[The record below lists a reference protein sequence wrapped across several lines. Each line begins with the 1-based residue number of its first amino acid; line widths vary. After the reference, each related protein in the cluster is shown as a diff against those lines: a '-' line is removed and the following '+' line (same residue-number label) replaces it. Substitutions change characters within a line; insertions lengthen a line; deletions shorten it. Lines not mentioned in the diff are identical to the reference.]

1 MSNQESLQH
10 DESLELVKIC
20 GPTEAEMVGE
30 MLRNNGI
37 ESTLQGELS
46 ATQLPATSDLDEV
59 RVWVR
64 PDDAEK
70 AHELV
75 DAFFNPV
82 GKDELAEKDP
92 DLGVDNPDEPG
103 GFTV

>member
-1 MSNQESLQH
+1 MSSQESFER

-20 GPTEAEMVGE
+20 GPTEAEMVAE
-30 MLRNNGI
+30 MLLNNGI
-37 ESTLQGELS
+37 ESTLQGEVA

-59 RVWVR
+59 RIWVR
-64 PDDAEK
+64 PEDADR

-82 GKDELAEKDP
+82 GKDELTEKDSG
-92 DLGVDNPDEPG
+92 LGVENPDEPG

>member
-1 MSNQESLQH
+1 MGSQESVQH

-20 GPTEAEMVGE
+20 GPTEAEMVAE
-30 MLRNNGI
+30 VLRNNGI
-37 ESTLQGELS
+37 ESTLQGEIA

-59 RVWVR
+59 RIWVQ
-64 PDDAEK
+64 PEDAER

-75 DAFFNPV
+75 DAFFSPV
-82 GKDELAEKDP
+82 GKDELTDEDS
-92 DLGVDNPDEPG
+92 DLGVEDPDETG

>member
-1 MSNQESLQH
+1 MTNQESVQP

-20 GPTEAEMVGE
+20 GPTEAEMVAE

-46 ATQLPATSDLDEV
+46 ATQLPATGDLDEV
-59 RVWVR
+59 RIWVR
-64 PDDAEK
+64 AEDAEQ
-70 AHELV
+70 AHEIV
-75 DAFFNPV
+75 DAFFSPV
-82 GKDELAEKDP
+82 GKDELTEKDSG
-92 DLGVDNPDEPG
+92 LGVENPDEPG

>member
-1 MSNQESLQH
+1 MSSQESWQH

-20 GPTEAEMVGE
+20 GPTEAEMLAE

-37 ESTLQGELS
+37 ESTLQGEIA

-64 PDDAEK
+64 PEDAET

-75 DAFFNPV
+75 DAFFNPI
-82 GKDELAEKDP
+82 GRDELPEKDS
-92 DLGVDNPDEPG
+92 DLGVENPDEPG